1 MSPEVIDAG
10 AAVRCW
16 RNDGWRTV
24 RVLRR
29 CPAVRGFSAAPDGP
43 FSGLIEIMHRTND
56 IEPLLPPDAT
66 EQALGLPE
74 GTLSPRRL
82 KQPGAPPYYQLSR
95 KRILLKPSDVRRWLN
110 EHERRGSERAY
121 A

>member
-1 MSPEVIDAG
+1 MD
-10 AAVRCW
+10 R
-16 RNDGWRTV
+16 
-24 RVLRR
+24 
-29 CPAVRGFSAAPDGP
+29 
-43 FSGLIEIMHRTND
+43 ND
-56 IEPLLPPDAT
+56 IEPLLPPEDV
-66 EQALGLPE
+66 EREIGLPE

-95 KRILLKPSDVRRWLN
+95 KRFLLKPSQVRRWLD